1 MFAGEFSRRSI
12 SASLLFGCFAFMM
25 TGLGVPDT
33 TLAADKV
40 IDGGTYTRMSDGD
53 TGDQARYTSDGNLTI
68 NGATFNTQNPVTSY
82 TEAEGIETSRDNSLK
97 LTDPSTGGFISDEAA
112 QQKGPDYV
120 TALAAARKSDA
131 ASRIVGLDIAAGKDL
146 TINSGTFSLSG
157 ANEKHFS
164 GENITIN
171 GGTFNMSE
179 AYTTFTSA
187 GGITINNGEFNLV
200 GTKEWA
206 QYDVTRDRW
215 VLGTRLTFNTGDG
228 DIVLGRAGAADGP
241 VFNIKDSLFM
251 AVPAGAG
258 SMVLNSGAINVEGT
272 FRSSLLHAGTDLT
285 MNGGSLSVT
294 STQELFDDPVE
305 VQSML
310 TVPNLTIND
319 GTVVVH
325 NADINGENSI
335 TLNGGTYTL
344 SGTSVINSNGTYGE
358 KPSVDGK
365 GRLDINGGTFVMSGS
380 TLFRGNTALNITD
393 GTFAYEGTPN
403 GSHGTV
409 NGNTFNIPY
418 GFTME
423 SAGNLSVSGGDFLL
437 TGLDR
442 KRFSGQ
448 DITISGGN
456 FQLSNGYT
464 ELYADNKLEITG
476 GNISLTGQEGY
487 SVYDEVR
494 GKELLGTRLTLS
506 AGEGGV
512 VFGNANGGPTL
523 TAVDALVMMA
533 QDKDPT
539 TITFNNGTYSII
551 GVTRLAS
558 LDTNASD
565 LIINGGT
572 FYTDHAGNGSS
583 ATTVING
590 GTFETVNGG
599 YWGTRGGGDFN
610 INGGTFSFDGTS
622 GISASTGGGS
632 LNIKGGTF
640 DFMPGSYLQAAKPD
654 VKFDMNLAGGTFNMA
669 LDPETGKALHMDAG
683 TGSLTLD
690 RNLALHVSNAAT
702 LAAGTY
708 TVADFAAA
716 TNGVN
721 LTENGVAASGE
732 NWTND
737 LFATT
742 HVRGDGNSASL
753 VVDVKNKTDVIAS
766 LPGNRNVR
774 ANAAAFDRILSNAD
788 GQTAAYLN
796 GLSGMTPEG
805 AAETLR
811 QVSGENTLNSGYAN
825 INQLNLFREGI
836 RNGVKG
842 LAPTDEPRSQ
852 MWITALGGI
861 SNQGSNDSIS
871 GFDSYTGGLAAGYAL
886 TMSKALVGVGLAYID
901 TDVYSRDDLNHTDMR
916 SWVGSLYAALDLDPV
931 RLEADVMYGQGYNES
946 ETSFSG
952 LPDAEGDYNSYFWGF
967 GARASYNFLF
977 NEGATRL
984 TPYVGIEYASV
995 TQDAYTESGP
1005 LGRHFD
1011 VDRLERW
1018 TLPVGIELQHDF
1030 VIDDEKS
1037 ISTCIGVGYAR
1048 DLNDSQA
1055 EASVYLGP
1063 NSAPLRVHGVEMGKD
1078 ALRYNAGVSFNVNDT
1093 VSIFGQ
1099 YNGETRSNYTDNSFR
1114 LGVEIR
1120 F

>member
-1 MFAGEFSRRSI
+1 
-12 SASLLFGCFAFMM
+12 MM

-112 QQKGPDYV
+112 QAKGPDYV

-146 TINSGTFSLSG
+146 TINSGTFSLAG

-423 SAGNLSVSGGDFLL
+423 SAGNLSVSGGNFLL

-533 QDKDPT
+533 
-539 TITFNNGTYSII
+539 
-551 GVTRLAS
+551 
-558 LDTNASD
+558 
-565 LIINGGT
+565 
-572 FYTDHAGNGSS
+572 
-583 ATTVING
+583 
-590 GTFETVNGG
+590 
-599 YWGTRGGGDFN
+599 
-610 INGGTFSFDGTS
+610 
-622 GISASTGGGS
+622 
-632 LNIKGGTF
+632 
-640 DFMPGSYLQAAKPD
+640 
-654 VKFDMNLAGGTFNMA
+654 
-669 LDPETGKALHMDAG
+669 
-683 TGSLTLD
+683 
-690 RNLALHVSNAAT
+690 
-702 LAAGTY
+702 
-708 TVADFAAA
+708 
-716 TNGVN
+716 
-721 LTENGVAASGE
+721 
-732 NWTND
+732 
-737 LFATT
+737 
-742 HVRGDGNSASL
+742 
-753 VVDVKNKTDVIAS
+753 
-766 LPGNRNVR
+766 
-774 ANAAAFDRILSNAD
+774 
-788 GQTAAYLN
+788 
-796 GLSGMTPEG
+796 
-805 AAETLR
+805 
-811 QVSGENTLNSGYAN
+811 
-825 INQLNLFREGI
+825 
-836 RNGVKG
+836 
-842 LAPTDEPRSQ
+842 
-852 MWITALGGI
+852 
-861 SNQGSNDSIS
+861 
-871 GFDSYTGGLAAGYAL
+871 
-886 TMSKALVGVGLAYID
+886 
-901 TDVYSRDDLNHTDMR
+901 
-916 SWVGSLYAALDLDPV
+916 
-931 RLEADVMYGQGYNES
+931 
-946 ETSFSG
+946 
-952 LPDAEGDYNSYFWGF
+952 
-967 GARASYNFLF
+967 
-977 NEGATRL
+977 
-984 TPYVGIEYASV
+984 
-995 TQDAYTESGP
+995 
-1005 LGRHFD
+1005 
-1011 VDRLERW
+1011 
-1018 TLPVGIELQHDF
+1018 
-1030 VIDDEKS
+1030 
-1037 ISTCIGVGYAR
+1037 
-1048 DLNDSQA
+1048 
-1055 EASVYLGP
+1055 
-1063 NSAPLRVHGVEMGKD
+1063 
-1078 ALRYNAGVSFNVNDT
+1078 
-1093 VSIFGQ
+1093 
-1099 YNGETRSNYTDNSFR
+1099 
-1114 LGVEIR
+1114 
-1120 F
+1120 

>member
-112 QQKGPDYV
+112 QAKGPDYV

-157 ANEKHFS
+157 ADEKHFS

-206 QYDVTRDRW
+206 QYDVTHDRW

-572 FYTDHAGNGSS
+572 FYTDHAGKAPPPPPSS
-583 ATTVING
+583 TAVPS
-590 GTFETVNGG
+590 
-599 YWGTRGGGDFN
+599 RP
-610 INGGTFSFDGTS
+610 
-622 GISASTGGGS
+622 STAV
-632 LNIKGGTF
+632 T
-640 DFMPGSYLQAAKPD
+640 
-654 VKFDMNLAGGTFNMA
+654 
-669 LDPETGKALHMDAG
+669 
-683 TGSLTLD
+683 
-690 RNLALHVSNAAT
+690 
-702 LAAGTY
+702 
-708 TVADFAAA
+708 
-716 TNGVN
+716 
-721 LTENGVAASGE
+721 
-732 NWTND
+732 
-737 LFATT
+737 
-742 HVRGDGNSASL
+742 
-753 VVDVKNKTDVIAS
+753 
-766 LPGNRNVR
+766 
-774 ANAAAFDRILSNAD
+774 
-788 GQTAAYLN
+788 
-796 GLSGMTPEG
+796 
-805 AAETLR
+805 
-811 QVSGENTLNSGYAN
+811 
-825 INQLNLFREGI
+825 
-836 RNGVKG
+836 
-842 LAPTDEPRSQ
+842 
-852 MWITALGGI
+852 
-861 SNQGSNDSIS
+861 
-871 GFDSYTGGLAAGYAL
+871 
-886 TMSKALVGVGLAYID
+886 
-901 TDVYSRDDLNHTDMR
+901 
-916 SWVGSLYAALDLDPV
+916 
-931 RLEADVMYGQGYNES
+931 
-946 ETSFSG
+946 
-952 LPDAEGDYNSYFWGF
+952 
-967 GARASYNFLF
+967 GARAAAVTSTSM
-977 NEGATRL
+977 AVRSAL
-984 TPYVGIEYASV
+984 TAPPA
-995 TQDAYTESGP
+995 
-1005 LGRHFD
+1005 
-1011 VDRLERW
+1011 
-1018 TLPVGIELQHDF
+1018 
-1030 VIDDEKS
+1030 
-1037 ISTCIGVGYAR
+1037 
-1048 DLNDSQA
+1048 
-1055 EASVYLGP
+1055 
-1063 NSAPLRVHGVEMGKD
+1063 SAP
-1078 ALRYNAGVSFNVNDT
+1078 APAAAA
-1093 VSIFGQ
+1093 
-1099 YNGETRSNYTDNSFR
+1099 
-1114 LGVEIR
+1114 
-1120 F
+1120 

>member
-112 QQKGPDYV
+112 QAKGPDYV

-409 NGNTFNIPY
+409 NGNTFDIPY

-590 GTFETVNGG
+590 GTFACEP
-599 YWGTRGGGDFN
+599 YSERRSKRMLRMLF
-610 INGGTFSFDGTS
+610 
-622 GISASTGGGS
+622 
-632 LNIKGGTF
+632 L
-640 DFMPGSYLQAAKPD
+640 
-654 VKFDMNLAGGTFNMA
+654 LA
-669 LDPETGKALHMDAG
+669 E
-683 TGSLTLD
+683 
-690 RNLALHVSNAAT
+690 
-702 LAAGTY
+702 
-708 TVADFAAA
+708 
-716 TNGVN
+716 
-721 LTENGVAASGE
+721 
-732 NWTND
+732 
-737 LFATT
+737 
-742 HVRGDGNSASL
+742 
-753 VVDVKNKTDVIAS
+753 
-766 LPGNRNVR
+766 
-774 ANAAAFDRILSNAD
+774 
-788 GQTAAYLN
+788 
-796 GLSGMTPEG
+796 
-805 AAETLR
+805 
-811 QVSGENTLNSGYAN
+811 NSG
-825 INQLNLFREGI
+825 
-836 RNGVKG
+836 
-842 LAPTDEPRSQ
+842 
-852 MWITALGGI
+852 
-861 SNQGSNDSIS
+861 
-871 GFDSYTGGLAAGYAL
+871 
-886 TMSKALVGVGLAYID
+886 
-901 TDVYSRDDLNHTDMR
+901 H
-916 SWVGSLYAALDLDPV
+916 
-931 RLEADVMYGQGYNES
+931 
-946 ETSFSG
+946 
-952 LPDAEGDYNSYFWGF
+952 
-967 GARASYNFLF
+967 AR
-977 NEGATRL
+977 R
-984 TPYVGIEYASV
+984 
-995 TQDAYTESGP
+995 
-1005 LGRHFD
+1005 R
-1011 VDRLERW
+1011 
-1018 TLPVGIELQHDF
+1018 
-1030 VIDDEKS
+1030 
-1037 ISTCIGVGYAR
+1037 
-1048 DLNDSQA
+1048 
-1055 EASVYLGP
+1055 
-1063 NSAPLRVHGVEMGKD
+1063 
-1078 ALRYNAGVSFNVNDT
+1078 
-1093 VSIFGQ
+1093 
-1099 YNGETRSNYTDNSFR
+1099 
-1114 LGVEIR
+1114 
-1120 F
+1120 

>member
-1 MFAGEFSRRSI
+1 MI
-12 SASLLFGCFAFMM
+12 
-25 TGLGVPDT
+25 TGLSVPGT

-40 IDGGTYTRMSDGD
+40 IDGGTYTRLSDGD
-53 TGDQARYTSDGNLTI
+53 AGDQARYTSDGNLTI
-68 NGATFNTQNPVTSY
+68 NGATFNTQDPVTSY
-82 TEAEGIETSRDNSLK
+82 TEDDGIETSRDNSLK
-97 LTDPSTGGFISDEAA
+97 LTDPSSGGFISDDTA

-146 TINSGTFSLSG
+146 TINSGTFSLAG

-215 VLGTRLTFNTGDG
+215 VLGTRLTFNTGEG

-285 MNGGSLSVT
+285 MNGGSLRVT
-294 STQELFDDPVE
+294 STQALFDDPVE

-319 GTVVVH
+319 GTVAVH

-335 TLNGGTYTL
+335 TLNGGTYDL

-393 GTFAYEGTPN
+393 GTFAYEGTPD
-403 GSHGTV
+403 GRHGTV

-418 GFTME
+418 GFTLE
-423 SAGNLSVSGGDFLL
+423 SGSTLAVSGGDFTL

-442 KRFSGQ
+442 KRFTGQ
-448 DITISGGN
+448 DIAISGGN

-464 ELYADNKLEITG
+464 ELYANNKLEITG
-476 GNISLTGQEGY
+476 GNISLIGQEGY
-487 SVYDEVR
+487 TVYDEGR
-494 GKELLGTRLTLS
+494 GKDLLGTRLTLS
-506 AGEGGV
+506 AGNGGV
-512 VFGNANGGPTL
+512 VFGDASGGPTL

-533 QDKDPT
+533 QDKAPT
-539 TITFNNGTYSII
+539 TITFNNGNYSII
-551 GVTRLAS
+551 GVTRLSS

-622 GISASTGGGS
+622 GVSASTGGGS
-632 LNIKGGTF
+632 LNIKGGSF
-640 DFMPGSYLQAAKPD
+640 DFMAGSYLQAAKSD
-654 VKFDMNLAGGTFNMA
+654 IKFDMNLTGGTFSMA
-669 LDPETGKALHMDAG
+669 LDPSTGKALHMDAG
-683 TGSLTLD
+683 TGALSLD
-690 RNLALHVSNAAT
+690 RKLALHVSNAAT

-716 TNGVN
+716 TGGVS

-732 NWTND
+732 NWTDD

-742 HVRGDGNSASL
+742 HVRGSGNSASL
-753 VVDVKNKTDVIAS
+753 VVDVKNKTDVISS

-788 GQTAAYLN
+788 GPSAAY
-796 GLSGMTPEG
+796 E
-805 AAETLR
+805 R
-811 QVSGENTLNSGYAN
+811 
-825 INQLNLFREGI
+825 
-836 RNGVKG
+836 
-842 LAPTDEPRSQ
+842 
-852 MWITALGGI
+852 
-861 SNQGSNDSIS
+861 
-871 GFDSYTGGLAAGYAL
+871 
-886 TMSKALVGVGLAYID
+886 
-901 TDVYSRDDLNHTDMR
+901 
-916 SWVGSLYAALDLDPV
+916 PV
-931 RLEADVMYGQGYNES
+931 RHVA
-946 ETSFSG
+946 
-952 LPDAEGDYNSYFWGF
+952 
-967 GARASYNFLF
+967 
-977 NEGATRL
+977 
-984 TPYVGIEYASV
+984 
-995 TQDAYTESGP
+995 
-1005 LGRHFD
+1005 
-1011 VDRLERW
+1011 
-1018 TLPVGIELQHDF
+1018 
-1030 VIDDEKS
+1030 
-1037 ISTCIGVGYAR
+1037 
-1048 DLNDSQA
+1048 
-1055 EASVYLGP
+1055 
-1063 NSAPLRVHGVEMGKD
+1063 
-1078 ALRYNAGVSFNVNDT
+1078 
-1093 VSIFGQ
+1093 
-1099 YNGETRSNYTDNSFR
+1099 
-1114 LGVEIR
+1114 
-1120 F
+1120 

>member
-112 QQKGPDYV
+112 QAKGPDYV

-464 ELYADNKLEITG
+464 ELYADNKLET
-476 GNISLTGQEGY
+476 
-487 SVYDEVR
+487 
-494 GKELLGTRLTLS
+494 
-506 AGEGGV
+506 
-512 VFGNANGGPTL
+512 P
-523 TAVDALVMMA
+523 
-533 QDKDPT
+533 
-539 TITFNNGTYSII
+539 
-551 GVTRLAS
+551 
-558 LDTNASD
+558 
-565 LIINGGT
+565 
-572 FYTDHAGNGSS
+572 
-583 ATTVING
+583 
-590 GTFETVNGG
+590 
-599 YWGTRGGGDFN
+599 
-610 INGGTFSFDGTS
+610 
-622 GISASTGGGS
+622 
-632 LNIKGGTF
+632 
-640 DFMPGSYLQAAKPD
+640 
-654 VKFDMNLAGGTFNMA
+654 
-669 LDPETGKALHMDAG
+669 
-683 TGSLTLD
+683 
-690 RNLALHVSNAAT
+690 AAT
-702 LAAGTY
+702 
-708 TVADFAAA
+708 
-716 TNGVN
+716 
-721 LTENGVAASGE
+721 S
-732 NWTND
+732 
-737 LFATT
+737 
-742 HVRGDGNSASL
+742 
-753 VVDVKNKTDVIAS
+753 
-766 LPGNRNVR
+766 P
-774 ANAAAFDRILSNAD
+774 
-788 GQTAAYLN
+788 
-796 GLSGMTPEG
+796 
-805 AAETLR
+805 
-811 QVSGENTLNSGYAN
+811 
-825 INQLNLFREGI
+825 
-836 RNGVKG
+836 
-842 LAPTDEPRSQ
+842 
-852 MWITALGGI
+852 
-861 SNQGSNDSIS
+861 
-871 GFDSYTGGLAAGYAL
+871 
-886 TMSKALVGVGLAYID
+886 
-901 TDVYSRDDLNHTDMR
+901 
-916 SWVGSLYAALDLDPV
+916 
-931 RLEADVMYGQGYNES
+931 
-946 ETSFSG
+946 
-952 LPDAEGDYNSYFWGF
+952 
-967 GARASYNFLF
+967 
-977 NEGATRL
+977 
-984 TPYVGIEYASV
+984 
-995 TQDAYTESGP
+995 
-1005 LGRHFD
+1005 
-1011 VDRLERW
+1011 
-1018 TLPVGIELQHDF
+1018 
-1030 VIDDEKS
+1030 
-1037 ISTCIGVGYAR
+1037 
-1048 DLNDSQA
+1048 
-1055 EASVYLGP
+1055 
-1063 NSAPLRVHGVEMGKD
+1063 
-1078 ALRYNAGVSFNVNDT
+1078 
-1093 VSIFGQ
+1093 
-1099 YNGETRSNYTDNSFR
+1099 
-1114 LGVEIR
+1114 
-1120 F
+1120 

>member
-112 QQKGPDYV
+112 QAKGPDYV

-146 TINSGTFSLSG
+146 TINSGTFSLAG

-742 HVRGDGNSASL
+742 HVRGDAQLG
-753 VVDVKNKTDVIAS
+753 
-766 LPGNRNVR
+766 LPGRRCQEQDRRHRFPARQPQRPRQCRGVR
-774 ANAAAFDRILSNAD
+774 PH
-788 GQTAAYLN
+788 
-796 GLSGMTPEG
+796 PE
-805 AAETLR
+805 
-811 QVSGENTLNSGYAN
+811 Q
-825 INQLNLFREGI
+825 
-836 RNGVKG
+836 
-842 LAPTDEPRSQ
+842 
-852 MWITALGGI
+852 
-861 SNQGSNDSIS
+861 
-871 GFDSYTGGLAAGYAL
+871 
-886 TMSKALVGVGLAYID
+886 
-901 TDVYSRDDLNHTDMR
+901 
-916 SWVGSLYAALDLDPV
+916 
-931 RLEADVMYGQGYNES
+931 
-946 ETSFSG
+946 
-952 LPDAEGDYNSYFWGF
+952 
-967 GARASYNFLF
+967 
-977 NEGATRL
+977 
-984 TPYVGIEYASV
+984 
-995 TQDAYTESGP
+995 
-1005 LGRHFD
+1005 
-1011 VDRLERW
+1011 
-1018 TLPVGIELQHDF
+1018 
-1030 VIDDEKS
+1030 
-1037 ISTCIGVGYAR
+1037 C
-1048 DLNDSQA
+1048 
-1055 EASVYLGP
+1055 
-1063 NSAPLRVHGVEMGKD
+1063 
-1078 ALRYNAGVSFNVNDT
+1078 
-1093 VSIFGQ
+1093 
-1099 YNGETRSNYTDNSFR
+1099 
-1114 LGVEIR
+1114 
-1120 F
+1120 

>member
-1 MFAGEFSRRSI
+1 MFTGELSRRSI
-12 SASLLFGCFAFMM
+12 SASLLLGCFAFML
-25 TGLGVPDT
+25 TGLSIPDT

-97 LTDPSTGGFISDEAA
+97 LTDPSSGGFISDETA

-146 TINSGTFSLSG
+146 TINSGTFSLAG

-164 GENITIN
+164 GESITIN

-393 GTFAYEGTPN
+393 GTFAYEGTPD
-403 GSHGTV
+403 GRHGTV

-418 GFTME
+418 GFTLE
-423 SAGNLSVSGGDFLL
+423 SGSTLAVSGGDFVL

-476 GNISLTGQEGY
+476 GNISLIGQEGY
-487 SVYDEVR
+487 TVYDEGR
-494 GKELLGTRLTLS
+494 DKDLLGTRLTLS
-506 AGEGGV
+506 AGDGGV
-512 VFGNANGGPTL
+512 VFGDANGGPTL

-539 TITFNNGTYSII
+539 TITFNNGNYSII

-583 ATTVING
+583 ATTV
-590 GTFETVNGG
+590 
-599 YWGTRGGGDFN
+599 
-610 INGGTFSFDGTS
+610 
-622 GISASTGGGS
+622 STAVPS
-632 LNIKGGTF
+632 R
-640 DFMPGSYLQAAKPD
+640 PS
-654 VKFDMNLAGGTFNMA
+654 
-669 LDPETGKALHMDAG
+669 
-683 TGSLTLD
+683 
-690 RNLALHVSNAAT
+690 
-702 LAAGTY
+702 
-708 TVADFAAA
+708 
-716 TNGVN
+716 
-721 LTENGVAASGE
+721 
-732 NWTND
+732 
-737 LFATT
+737 
-742 HVRGDGNSASL
+742 
-753 VVDVKNKTDVIAS
+753 
-766 LPGNRNVR
+766 
-774 ANAAAFDRILSNAD
+774 
-788 GQTAAYLN
+788 TAV
-796 GLSGMTPEG
+796 T
-805 AAETLR
+805 
-811 QVSGENTLNSGYAN
+811 
-825 INQLNLFREGI
+825 
-836 RNGVKG
+836 
-842 LAPTDEPRSQ
+842 
-852 MWITALGGI
+852 
-861 SNQGSNDSIS
+861 
-871 GFDSYTGGLAAGYAL
+871 
-886 TMSKALVGVGLAYID
+886 
-901 TDVYSRDDLNHTDMR
+901 
-916 SWVGSLYAALDLDPV
+916 
-931 RLEADVMYGQGYNES
+931 
-946 ETSFSG
+946 
-952 LPDAEGDYNSYFWGF
+952 
-967 GARASYNFLF
+967 GARAAAVLSTST
-977 NEGATRL
+977 AVPSAL
-984 TPYVGIEYASV
+984 TA
-995 TQDAYTESGP
+995 
-1005 LGRHFD
+1005 
-1011 VDRLERW
+1011 
-1018 TLPVGIELQHDF
+1018 LP
-1030 VIDDEKS
+1030 
-1037 ISTCIGVGYAR
+1037 A
-1048 DLNDSQA
+1048 
-1055 EASVYLGP
+1055 
-1063 NSAPLRVHGVEMGKD
+1063 SAP
-1078 ALRYNAGVSFNVNDT
+1078 APAAAA
-1093 VSIFGQ
+1093 
-1099 YNGETRSNYTDNSFR
+1099 
-1114 LGVEIR
+1114 
-1120 F
+1120 